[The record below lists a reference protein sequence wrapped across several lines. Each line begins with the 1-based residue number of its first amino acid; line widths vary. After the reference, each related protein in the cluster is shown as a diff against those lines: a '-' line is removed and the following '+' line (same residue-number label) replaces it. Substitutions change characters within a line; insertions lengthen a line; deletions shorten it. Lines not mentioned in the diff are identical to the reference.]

1 MRSVSLS
8 RLLHKT
14 SQRNCC
20 CHSGRGG
27 IITNTMM
34 QKIYARY
41 RYSLILLRELVR
53 TDFKLRYQGSVLGM
67 MWSVLKPLML
77 FAIMYIVFVRFLKF
91 GANIPHFAVSL
102 LLAQT
107 LWGFFQETA
116 SQGMMAIVG
125 RGDLLRKIKF
135 PKYIVVV
142 SSSVS
147 AFINL
152 AISLVIVAL
161 FMLIN
166 GVPLRWTMLIFPIVV
181 VELYI
186 FSLGVA
192 FILSSMYVK
201 FRDICHI
208 WDVFMQMWFYVT
220 PIIYPISMI
229 ANAGTPA
236 MMTIA
241 KVIMLNPLAQIIQ
254 DARYTLIGKTDTVW
268 SLIGSGP
275 WSLLKLIPVLSV
287 IAIFVLGVVIFKR
300 ASKTFT
306 EEL

>member
-1 MRSVSLS
+1 
-8 RLLHKT
+8 
-14 SQRNCC
+14 
-20 CHSGRGG
+20 
-27 IITNTMM
+27 M

-241 KVIMLNPLAQIIQ
+241 KAIMLNPLAQIIQ

-287 IAIFVLGVVIFKR
+287 IAIFALGVVIFKR

>member
-1 MRSVSLS
+1 
-8 RLLHKT
+8 
-14 SQRNCC
+14 
-20 CHSGRGG
+20 
-27 IITNTMM
+27 M

-41 RYSLILLRELVR
+41 RYSLILLRELVK

-77 FAIMYIVFVRFLKF
+77 FAIMYVVFVRFLKF

-287 IAIFVLGVVIFKR
+287 IAIFALGVVIFKR

>member
-1 MRSVSLS
+1 
-8 RLLHKT
+8 
-14 SQRNCC
+14 
-20 CHSGRGG
+20 
-27 IITNTMM
+27 M
-34 QKIYARY
+34 QEIYARY

-77 FAIMYIVFVRFLKF
+77 FAIMYVVFVRFLKF

-152 AISLVIVAL
+152 VISLVIVAL

-287 IAIFVLGVVIFKR
+287 IATFALGVVIFKR

>member
-1 MRSVSLS
+1 
-8 RLLHKT
+8 
-14 SQRNCC
+14 
-20 CHSGRGG
+20 
-27 IITNTMM
+27 MM

-77 FAIMYIVFVRFLKF
+77 FAIMYVVFVRFLKF

-287 IAIFVLGVVIFKR
+287 IAIFALGVVIFKR

>member
-1 MRSVSLS
+1 
-8 RLLHKT
+8 
-14 SQRNCC
+14 
-20 CHSGRGG
+20 
-27 IITNTMM
+27 MM

-41 RYSLILLRELVR
+41 RYSLILLRELVK

-107 LWGFFQETA
+107 LWGFFQEATG
-116 SQGMMAIVG
+116 QGMMAIVG
-125 RGDLLRKIKF
+125 RGDLLRKINF

-166 GVPLRWTMLIFPIVV
+166 GVPLRWTILLFPIIVA
-181 VELYI
+181 ELYL

-192 FILSSMYVK
+192 FMLSSMYVK

-208 WDVFMQMWFYVT
+208 WDVIMQMWFYMT

-229 ANAGTPA
+229 ATAGSPT
-236 MMTIA
+236 MHMIA
-241 KVIMLNPLAQIIQ
+241 KIIMLNPLAQIIQ
-254 DARYTLIGKTDTVW
+254 DARYALVGKTDTVW
-268 SLIGSGP
+268 SLLSGGP
-275 WSLLKLIPVLSV
+275 WSLLKLTPVLLV
-287 IAIFVLGVVIFKR
+287 IVVFALGVIIFKR

-306 EEL
+306 EDL